1 MEHKVKDFPQ
11 YRRLFNGKSYYKI
24 LNDREFVE
32 LQQVGTKWFRYQ
44 IKAAQYFEI
53 LRLNDMLAT
62 SDLYLVAQENEF
74 LVIEEQIGEQ

>member
-24 LNDREFVE
+24 TSSSEFVE
-32 LQQVGTKWFRYQ
+32 LQQVGEKWFCYQ

-53 LRLNDMLAT
+53 LRLNDMLET
-62 SDLYLVAQENEF
+62 SDLYLEIPAQEY
-74 LVIEEQIGEQ
+74 LTIEQQIAD

>member
-24 LNDREFVE
+24 TSNNEFIE
-32 LQQVGTKWFRYQ
+32 LQQVGEKWFRYE

-62 SDLYLVAQENEF
+62 SELYFSVAAEDF
-74 LVIEEQIGEQ
+74 LLIEQQIVE

>member
-1 MEHKVKDFPQ
+1 MDHKVKDFPQ

-24 LNDREFVE
+24 TSSKEFIE
-32 LQQVGTKWFRYQ
+32 LQQVGEKWFRYE

-62 SDLYLVAQENEF
+62 NDLYHPVTADDFKL
-74 LVIEEQIGEQ
+74 IEQQIAE